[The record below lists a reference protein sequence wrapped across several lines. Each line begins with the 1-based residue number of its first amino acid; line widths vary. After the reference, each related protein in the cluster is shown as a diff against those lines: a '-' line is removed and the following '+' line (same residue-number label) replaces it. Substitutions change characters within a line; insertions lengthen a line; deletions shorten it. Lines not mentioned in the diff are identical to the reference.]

1 MTTIGMQY
9 DIIPGK
15 ESEFKQGFT
24 GVIQHLKT
32 IPGHVESRLYED
44 SNSAGSFL
52 IMSQWITK
60 QDFQAF
66 LKSDAFKRVT
76 SWGKAEILRAR
87 PVHKVYT
94 ND

>member
-9 DIIPGK
+9 DVKAGK
-15 ESEFKQGFT
+15 VAEFKQGFA
-24 GVIQHLKT
+24 GVIEHLKAV
-32 IPGHVESRLYED
+32 PGHVESRLYED
-44 SNSAGSFL
+44 SVSPGSFL
-52 IMSQWITK
+52 IMSQWTTR

-66 LKSDAFKRVT
+66 LKSDAFKKVT